1 VPGYS
6 IMLLL
11 HRFSRPY

>member
-11 HRFSRPY
+11 HRFNRPY